1 MNWLMSAKSAC
12 CCCCCSK
19 LVFLISLHH
28 QLSWDASYHSYI
40 HIFSFFFFFFQRLS
54 CKSFTQNHILF
65 LQGSKGDT
73 FWIIISG
80 QVQIFVEDN
89 SHDVQVKIRNMLD
102 QGEEWYVVLHGSFS
116 LLLSLLLF
124 SWHNHPHTS
133 FLFCWVYDSLSSCF
147 VFSQYFSSLIPLSS
161 PLLLLLFPSSSLL
174 SSSSPLRLLPWHNL
188 QHTHTHTTGWTNIW
202 KLMKNG

>member
-1 MNWLMSAKSAC
+1 MSAKSAC
-12 CCCCCSK
+12 CCCCLLLLLLLFKIGFFNLSPPSTILRC
-19 LVFLISLHH
+19 LISLLHT
-28 QLSWDASYHSYI
+28 YM
-40 HIFSFFFFFFQRLS
+40 FSFVFFFFQRLS

-124 SWHNHPHTS
+124 S
-133 FLFCWVYDSLSSCF
+133 
-147 VFSQYFSSLIPLSS
+147 
-161 PLLLLLFPSSSLL
+161 
-174 SSSSPLRLLPWHNL
+174 
-188 QHTHTHTTGWTNIW
+188 
-202 KLMKNG
+202 